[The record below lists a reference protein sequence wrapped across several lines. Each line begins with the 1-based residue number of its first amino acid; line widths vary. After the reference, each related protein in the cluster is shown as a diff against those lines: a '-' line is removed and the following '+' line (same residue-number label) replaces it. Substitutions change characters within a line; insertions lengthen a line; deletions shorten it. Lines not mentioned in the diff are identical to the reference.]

1 MPELPEV
8 ETIKRSLAPRLL
20 GRRIEDFQAI
30 WPGAVH
36 GITGERV
43 RELVT
48 GQVIG
53 GLSRRGK
60 YLLLELASGDRIVLH
75 LRMTG
80 QLLLKPVGSPL
91 ESHTRLVF
99 NLSQGEELRFTD
111 IRKFGG
117 MDFLAAGCPEIS
129 GLRELGP
136 EPLADA
142 FTTDILKGILS
153 GRKAPLKSVLLDQH
167 SLAGVGN
174 IYADEIL
181 HSSGFLPMIPACSL
195 TEPEIAVLHAK
206 IREVLA
212 EGVSHRGTTKR
223 NYVDGDGRPGEY
235 QERLRVYGRA
245 GKQCTFCE
253 ETIVRTVVG
262 GRGTYYCPQCQGE
275 QGSRNRKGKPI
286 FRKVF
291 AVPEQRE

>member
-1 MPELPEV
+1 MPEV

-36 GITGERV
+36 NITVDRARG
-43 RELVT
+43 LMI

-60 YLLLELASGDRIVLH
+60 YLLLELASGDRIVFH

-80 QLLLKPVGSPL
+80 QLLLRPVGSPL

-99 NLSQGEELRFTD
+99 TLSHQEELRFTD
-111 IRKFGG
+111 MRKFGG
-117 MDFLAAGCPEIS
+117 LDFLAAGCPETP

-142 FTTDILKGILS
+142 FTADILQGILS

-181 HSSGFLPMIPACSL
+181 HRAGFPPTVPACSL
-195 TEPEIAVLHAK
+195 KESEIALLHAK
-206 IREVLA
+206 IREILG
-212 EGVSHRGTTKR
+212 EGVCHRGTTKR

-235 QERLRVYGRA
+235 QEKLRVYGRA
-245 GKQCTFCE
+245 GKPCTACQ
-253 ETIVRTVVG
+253 ETIIRTVVG
-262 GRGTYYCPQCQGE
+262 GRGTYYCPRCQGMA
-275 QGSRNRKGKPI
+275 SPPATISVILRPD
-286 FRKVF
+286 
-291 AVPEQRE
+291 